1 MLSPLVFPEYQSL
14 TTHRAPAPPPFSSQ
28 PTCDAGN
35 AGSGARSA
43 RTRAAHPQDSR
54 PLIRATATA
63 APSLRKNTVWT
74 LAGNLVHAAAQ
85 WGMIIVIARLGGTT
99 MLASYALVLALVTP
113 LFQLSNLNLRSI
125 CITDTPARFTPR
137 DYLVLRG
144 LTGCFALA
152 LVFVSPLLW
161 PQFWHLFPLMAALSL
176 VRVAEAFSDILHG
189 FHHQREQMKLI
200 AVARASRALLS
211 LVMVTVLLYYQA
223 SLALSVTGVAV
234 VHGLFLLLMDIP
246 NAKRIPGRVSA
257 AEGFPPVLARRR
269 VTALLLLALPLGLNA
284 ALLALNSNLPRYV
297 IAYYLDAA
305 ELAYFAAA
313 AYLLV
318 ITDLIVRSAHQ
329 TALPRLAKLAP
340 EGRLREFR
348 LVLLKLV
355 FLGCLC
361 AGPLLVVVWLGGGD
375 LLGWI
380 YGSEYRR
387 VADVFLWLM
396 VANVVW
402 HTSIPTTALLALRY
416 YWSTFAIRAG
426 STLLILAAAIIWVP
440 SFGLLGAAWAVLAGK
455 TATAVG
461 TAVVTVW
468 ALRRFRPCKVL
479 DSFPS
484 NQAIGPSSR
493 YDEPRPSEQGA
504 SVCLRKISLP
514 NPPQLAGRPVAGDL
528 FRKCDPHAFPSS

>member
-1 MLSPLVFPEYQSL
+1 MFSPLVFPEYQSL
-14 TTHRAPAPPPFSSQ
+14 TTHRAPARPPFSSQ
-28 PTCDAGN
+28 LTGDGEN
-35 AGSGARSA
+35 AGTVGQCGSD
-43 RTRAAHPQDSR
+43 RTRASHPQDSR
-54 PLIRATATA
+54 PLVQATATA
-63 APSLRKNTVWT
+63 VPSLRTNTVWT

-85 WGMIIVIARLGGTT
+85 WGMIIAVARLGGTT

-125 CITDTPARFTPR
+125 CITDTPARFR
-137 DYLVLRG
+137 SSDYLVLRG
-144 LTGCFALA
+144 LTGCLALA

-161 PQFWHLFPLMAALSL
+161 PQFWHLFPLMVALSL

-189 FHHQREQMKLI
+189 FHHQREQMQLI
-200 AVARASRALLS
+200 AVARALRALLS
-211 LVMVTVLLYYQA
+211 LVTVTVLLFCQT
-223 SLALSVTGVAV
+223 SLATAVGGVAL
-234 VHGLFLLLMDIP
+234 VHTLFLLLMDIP
-246 NAKRIPGRVSA
+246 NARRIPRVSVSA
-257 AEGFPPVLARRR
+257 GSPRVFHHRR
-269 VTALLLLALPLGLNA
+269 VATLLLLALPLGLNA

-348 LVLLKLV
+348 QVLLKLV
-355 FLGCLC
+355 LLGCLC
-361 AGPLLVVVWLGGGD
+361 ATPLLVVVWLGGED

-380 YGSEYRR
+380 YGSEYRH
-387 VADVFLWLM
+387 VAQVFLWLM
-396 VANVVW
+396 VANFVW

-426 STLLILAAAIIWVP
+426 STLLILAAAILWVP
-440 SFGLLGAAWAVLAGK
+440 CFGLLGAAWAVLAGK

-461 TAVVTVW
+461 TGVVTVW
-468 ALRRFRPCKVL
+468 ALRRLRPAPL
-479 DSFPS
+479 SD
-484 NQAIGPSSR
+484 SSR
-493 YDEPRPSEQGA
+493 CQGA
-504 SVCLRKISLP
+504 AGAVRRYDV
-514 NPPQLAGRPVAGDL
+514 AGR
-528 FRKCDPHAFPSS
+528 FRWKCDPHASPSS